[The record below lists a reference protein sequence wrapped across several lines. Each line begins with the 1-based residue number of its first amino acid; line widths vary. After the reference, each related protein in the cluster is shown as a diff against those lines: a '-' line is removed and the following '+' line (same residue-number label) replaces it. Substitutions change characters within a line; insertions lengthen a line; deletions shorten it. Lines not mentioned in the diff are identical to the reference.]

1 MVMLS
6 MSAISMM
13 KMTASSSSRSPRR
26 LGGIRP
32 PLWTALILL
41 LMTIPLACTTP
52 EPEGQ
57 VIDME
62 AMRTFKP
69 FALEGLDGQRH
80 ALDEYLNRI
89 TLVSFFFPT

>member
-1 MVMLS
+1 MLS

-13 KMTASSSSRSPRR
+13 KMTASSSFRSPWPV
-26 LGGIRP
+26 GIRP

-52 EPEGQ
+52 EPPGQ
-57 VIDME
+57 PIDME

-89 TLVSFFFPT
+89 TLVAFFFPT